1 MHHYDSLR
9 KFGPLTHS
17 LHSSCAG
24 AIRFPAMLLPQ
35 FDIGCV
41 LPVTMARI
49 YRALVRLSTELFVSD
64 RLSLS
69 RFTFC
74 GTNHASH
81 Q

>member
-9 KFGPLTHS
+9 KIRTHTHS

-24 AIRFPAMLLPQ
+24 AIRFPAMLFPH

-49 YRALVRLSTELFVSD
+49 YRPLVRLSMELFVSD
-64 RLSLS
+64 RLRLPG
-69 RFTFC
+69 FTFC
-74 GTNHASH
+74 DANHPRP